1 MPTPQE
7 DHTIRLLEDA
17 YRRWV
22 DAPPVGITMDAGQR
36 DALEAGVDLLL
47 RHPDLPSGLLAALMR
62 IRPALAADGESP
74 AELVR
79 IEMAHRDVW
88 ELVGGLQLLLRH
100 PQVAEAP
107 PLADFFERFGRTL
120 QNSVADD
127 ADLYALLET
136 GWNPDLDV
144 PQ

>member
-1 MPTPQE
+1 
-7 DHTIRLLEDA
+7 
-17 YRRWV
+17 
-22 DAPPVGITMDAGQR
+22 
-36 DALEAGVDLLL
+36 
-47 RHPDLPSGLLAALMR
+47 MR
-62 IRPALAADGESP
+62 IRPALAADGASP

-79 IEMAHRDVW
+79 IEMAHRDAW

-100 PQVAEAP
+100 PQVGEAP
-107 PLADFFERFGRTL
+107 PLAAFFEQFGRTL